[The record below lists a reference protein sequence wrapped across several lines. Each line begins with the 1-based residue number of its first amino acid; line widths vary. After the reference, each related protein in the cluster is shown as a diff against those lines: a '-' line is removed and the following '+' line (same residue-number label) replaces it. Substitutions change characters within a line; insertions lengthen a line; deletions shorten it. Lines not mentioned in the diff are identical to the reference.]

1 MRIKKITLTIVV
13 IIGLGFLFGGH
24 FYNKWYHKNVKSH
37 PTRYC
42 YEYFR
47 GTEESVSV
55 LIIQNLNLKEPY
67 LEYYREL
74 ESGKEP
80 YLHNDIPLKGLPQS
94 YPVYVVGYTKD
105 SLLAEVVS
113 YYDYGARMGG
123 SFTKGWVYAKCLHK
137 EPPQKEEI
145 KE

>member
-1 MRIKKITLTIVV
+1 MRINKITLTIVV
-13 IIGLGFLFGGH
+13 TIGLGFLFGGY
-24 FYNKWYHKNVKSH
+24 FYNKWYHKNIKSYPQMYAYQTFWGPVNPVMIVEDGKH
-37 PTRYC
+37 KNALIKY
-42 YEYFR
+42 YEQV
-47 GTEESVSV
+47 E
-55 LIIQNLNLKEPY
+55 N
-67 LEYYREL
+67 
-74 ESGKEP
+74 GKNP
-80 YLHNDIPLKGLPQS
+80 IFNFPLRTLPQ
-94 YPVYVVGYTKD
+94 YDPVYVVGYTKD